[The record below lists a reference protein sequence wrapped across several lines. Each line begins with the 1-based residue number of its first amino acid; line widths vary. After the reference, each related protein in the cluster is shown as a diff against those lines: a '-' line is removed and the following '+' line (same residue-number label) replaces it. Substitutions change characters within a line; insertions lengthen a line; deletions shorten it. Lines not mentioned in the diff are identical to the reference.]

1 MFSPSSTMPTI
12 SAFGLL
18 LCGGLTSCALATDGA
33 EKQAPESGAPA
44 AAPESVA
51 TSAEPITGGA
61 PIGGSPGTVQIEYSI
76 TGVGTSWCTGVVI
89 GPHVALTSGHC
100 FDPGLGRSG
109 TSGWVGVK
117 IHYTADGQTWR
128 CVTRD
133 AQTSAGRCLV
143 YDNVWVN
150 RLAPSPPR
158 GDVDITQDFA
168 VLTAQFAFV
177 NVPSYPLL
185 WVEQREDDTI
195 RQYGVGG
202 EGTIMRYYDDRIDWI
217 GDNHMFIEAGTKRN
231 CSGDSGGPWIM
242 TKFGY
247 NWVVGIY
254 GSSDKPDGAAC
265 TPVGNKQRAHRLTR
279 ARVAWINQILPW
291 VAPYGQPLCTVNATV
306 NGKDAGFYCF

>member
-1 MFSPSSTMPTI
+1 MFKFSPVGTI
-12 SAFGLL
+12 SALSLFLCAGLP
-18 LCGGLTSCALATDGA
+18 SCAVDVGDAGPQTPETD
-33 EKQAPESGAPA
+33 PA
-44 AAPESVA
+44 LTDPSSAASV
-51 TSAEPITGGA
+51 AEPITGGA
-61 PIGGSPGTVQIEYSI
+61 PIGGGPGAVQIEYSI
-76 TGVGTSWCTGVVI
+76 PGVGTSWCTGVVI

-109 TSGWVGVK
+109 TSGWVPVK
-117 IHYTADGQTWR
+117 IHYSADGQTWR
-128 CVTRD
+128 CVTRN
-133 AQTSAGRCLV
+133 SSGRCPV
-143 YDNVWVN
+143 YDSVWVN

-158 GDVDITQDFA
+158 TDVDITQDFA
-168 VLTAQFAFV
+168 VLTTQYAFV

-185 WVEQREDDTI
+185 WVEQREDDTV

-217 GDNHMFIEAGTKRN
+217 GDNHMFIHAGTRRN

-242 TKFGY
+242 NKFGY

-254 GSSDKPDGAAC
+254 GSSDKPDGAEC

-291 VAPYGQPLCTVNATV
+291 VAPFGQPLCTVNATV